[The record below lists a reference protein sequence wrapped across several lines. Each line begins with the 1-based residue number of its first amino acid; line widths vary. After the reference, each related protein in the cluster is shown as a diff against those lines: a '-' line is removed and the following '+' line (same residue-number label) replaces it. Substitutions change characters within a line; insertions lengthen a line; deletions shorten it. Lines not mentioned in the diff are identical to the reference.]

1 MPVAA
6 GIDLV
11 EIDRF
16 AGAVER
22 CGDRFLSKLFTAD
35 ELASGPSLPSLAA
48 RFAAKEAFLKAIGT
62 GLSEGVR
69 WHEVEVLG
77 GGGNPPVLRISGR
90 ASDLL
95 EGRAAS
101 LSISHTA
108 TIAAAMVVVS

>member
-1 MPVAA
+1 MAIAA

-22 CGDRFLSKLFTAD
+22 CGDRLISRLFTPD
-35 ELASGPSLPSLAA
+35 ETASTPSIPSLAA

-62 GLSEGVR
+62 GLSDGIR
-69 WHEVEVLG
+69 WHDVEVLG
-77 GGGNPPVLRISGR
+77 GGEHPPVLRISGR
-90 ASDLL
+90 ASELL
-95 EGRAAS
+95 AGREAS

-108 TIAAAMVVVS
+108 TV